1 MYFQIS
7 LFYKIFSKILF
18 VFLKIFLKILI
29 KNNFNYSPHLCIF
42 KITEHFYK
50 NFSKIIS
57 KNMFQKN
64 FQKSTQK
71 FAKIEKILYNKENKY
86 YAELFTIF

>member
-1 MYFQIS
+1 
-7 LFYKIFSKILF
+7 
-18 VFLKIFLKILI
+18 
-29 KNNFNYSPHLCIF
+29 
-42 KITEHFYK
+42 
-50 NFSKIIS
+50 
-57 KNMFQKN
+57 MFQKN